1 MLHLDLFPCP
11 AAAGAGKHLP
21 FPLRVFELKPH
32 RAYQQ
37 DVVLLSGVDAGLDK
51 IRPLDLLR
59 AQARSLCRRRKQL
72 FAPCRLLQF
81 YLYLRDDDGHSNFL
95 SVFRLWKVSLPS
107 HAISYS
113 QTTRMNLRPLIHFQ
127 DYSDSV
133 SASVPTSWM
142 EMMAR

>member
-1 MLHLDLFPCP
+1 MLHLDLFPRP

-21 FPLRVFELKPH
+21 FPLRVPELKPH

-95 SVFRLWKVSLPS
+95 SVSPGKAAAFPPQFP
-107 HAISYS
+107 Y
-113 QTTRMNLRPLIHFQ
+113 TDNEGTEPFCPLIHFQ